1 MKHLRIQLFAL
12 LGLFFPIAAAAQS
25 PVFLQSPGTSGSYLA
40 AAQPSTPALRLHPFS
55 KDYLKSFAQ
64 DGWGLLK
71 APARWNGS
79 DWAKLALSGATLTAA
94 WYVDRDLRQFSEQS
108 ARWTEV
114 LKYTDPMGNGLVTIP
129 VAGAI
134 WLEGRYRN
142 NPHTQLVGLNV
153 AKAFILSRA
162 LVQVPKYIFQ
172 RQRPVEAGNNPNL
185 FDGPFGRYLYTSF
198 PSGHVTSAF
207 AAAAVFRQAYG
218 DEHRWVPITFY
229 TLAVANGASRMLQ
242 GKHWFSDVVAGAIL
256 GQVVGDFIAK
266 KGVTRFEMAG
276 SGMVYKF

>member
-1 MKHLRIQLFAL
+1 MICLRILLFAL
-12 LGLFFPIAAAAQS
+12 LGLLLPMAAAAQT
-25 PVFLQSPGTSGSYLA
+25 PA
-40 AAQPSTPALRLHPFS
+40 AARSLGTLASTLATTEPAETALRLHPFS
-55 KDYLKSFAQ
+55 RDYLHSFAQ

-71 APARWNGS
+71 APAQWNGS
-79 DWAKLALSGATLTAA
+79 DWGKLALLSATITAA
-94 WYVDRDLRQFSEQS
+94 WYVDRDLRQFSERS
-108 ARWTEV
+108 ARWAEV
-114 LKYTDPMGNGLVTIP
+114 LNYSDAMGNGLVTIP
-129 VAGAI
+129 VAGVI

-172 RQRPVEAGNNPNL
+172 RQRPLEAGLDPSL

-218 DEHRWVPITFY
+218 EEHRWVPIAFY

-242 GKHWFSDVVAGAIL
+242 GKHWFSEVVAGAIL
-256 GQVVGDFIAK
+256 GQVVGDYIAK
-266 KGVTRFEMAG
+266 KGVTCFEIAG